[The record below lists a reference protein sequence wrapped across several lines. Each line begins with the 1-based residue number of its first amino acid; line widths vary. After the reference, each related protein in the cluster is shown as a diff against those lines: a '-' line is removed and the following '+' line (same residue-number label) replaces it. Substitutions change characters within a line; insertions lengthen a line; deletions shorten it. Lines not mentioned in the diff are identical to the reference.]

1 MQMSGND
8 SERHDHSLRRVIG
21 LRGVTAACFNC
32 VVGVGIF
39 GLPAAVAGVLGPA
52 AILAYGVCLVLMA
65 LLGLCLAEA
74 GRRVSTAGGLYAY
87 ARAAYGPVLSGVA
100 GMLLLFFNLIASSA
114 ALARFAIDALA
125 SIWPQVG
132 DRAPSTALLAV
143 LFGGLAAV
151 NVRGARQGA
160 NLTSLMAL
168 IKIVPL
174 VLIAA
179 VGLFAINPANLVWT
193 GIPSPTALGQGA
205 AVLIFAFFGLES
217 GLIPGAETKDP
228 ARNIPRAIGLTLGI
242 VAVLYIGLQT
252 VSQGVLGEMLPKE
265 ASPLGATATAV
276 FGPRVATGMIGLT
289 AVSAIGYL
297 VADMLTSPRV
307 LFALGEARQLPHVFA
322 RVHPRYET
330 PAVAIVVYATV
341 AFFLAVSGTFREL
354 VILATSG
361 TLILYLMCCLGVLR
375 MRAKRVA
382 MAGPPFVAPGGPIVP
397 LAASALILALL
408 WTLSWR
414 ELMASIVAVAV
425 SATIYFCLER
435 RRVRIETDR
444 KTLQVQPDFL
454 AKNEA
459 SR

>member
-1 MQMSGND
+1 MSGNN
-8 SERHDHSLRRVIG
+8 SEGQDHKLRRVIG

-65 LLGLCLAEA
+65 LIGLCLAEA
-74 GRRVSTAGGLYAY
+74 GSRVSTAGGLYAY

-100 GMLLLFFNLIASSA
+100 GMLLLFFNLLASSA

-125 SIWPQVG
+125 SIWPQIGNAAV
-132 DRAPSTALLAV
+132 STVLLAV

-168 IKIVPL
+168 IKIIPL
-174 VLIAA
+174 VLIVAI
-179 VGLFAINPANLVWT
+179 GMFAIDPTKLAWPS
-193 GIPSPTALGQGA
+193 IPTPTALGQGA
-205 AVLIFAFFGLES
+205 VVLIFAFFGLES
-217 GLIPGAETKDP
+217 GLITGAETKDP

-242 VAVLYIGLQT
+242 VAVLYVGLQT
-252 VSQGVLGEMLPKE
+252 VSQGVLGDKLPNE
-265 ASPLGATATAV
+265 AAPLGATATAV
-276 FGPRVATGMIGLT
+276 FGPQVAAGIVGLA

-297 VADMLTSPRV
+297 VADALTSPRV
-307 LFALGEARQLPHVFA
+307 LFALGEARQLPRMFA

-341 AFFLAVSGTFREL
+341 AFILAISGTFREL

-382 MAGPPFVAPGGPIVP
+382 MAGPPFIAPGGPIVP
-397 LAASALILALL
+397 LAASALILVLL

-414 ELMASIVAVAV
+414 ELMASMVAVAV
-425 SATIYFCLER
+425 SATIYFFLEKR
-435 RRVRIETDR
+435 KDRIETQLR
-444 KTLQVQPDFL
+444 TSAGSPLI
-454 AKNEA
+454 
-459 SR
+459 